1 MSMFIALKE
10 ENLFKRE
17 SLPMNK
23 DFILR
28 LTKYKRLIHK
38 LKGLGFEKVFSNNL
52 GDAIGVTPALVRKD
66 FSILH
71 LSGNKRGGYNID
83 MLVEEFDRIL
93 GGNVPQHV
101 VIIGCGRIGTAL
113 MQYNGFSSDDLTVV
127 AGFDQF
133 PEQVNNPS
141 KIPVLGMEKLHD
153 FIKDNAIKV
162 GVIAVPDVEASR
174 VLDTM
179 IEAGIRGV
187 LNFAPV
193 ELKCS
198 KFQCDPPCIIQN
210 VNIALELEHL
220 FYQINTLDLSPG
232 GEESNT

>member
-1 MSMFIALKE
+1 
-10 ENLFKRE
+10 
-17 SLPMNK
+17 MNK

-38 LKGLGFEKVFSNNL
+38 LKALGFEKVFSNNL

-93 GGNVPQHV
+93 GGNTPQNV
-101 VIIGCGRIGTAL
+101 IIIGCGRIGTAL
-113 MQYNGFSSDDLTVV
+113 MQYSGFSSDDLNIV
-127 AGFDQF
+127 AGFDQN
-133 PEQVNNPS
+133 PGKVDNPS
-141 KIPVLGMEKLHD
+141 NVPVYGMDKLQD
-153 FIKDNAIKV
+153 YIRENNIKV
-162 GVIAVPDVEASR
+162 GVIAVPDSEASR
-174 VLDTM
+174 VLDM
-179 IEAGIRGV
+179 MVEAGIRGV

-198 KFQCDPPCIIQN
+198 KYQCDSDCVIQN

-220 FYQINTLDLSPG
+220 FYQINTHVINLER
-232 GEESNT
+232 EEETS